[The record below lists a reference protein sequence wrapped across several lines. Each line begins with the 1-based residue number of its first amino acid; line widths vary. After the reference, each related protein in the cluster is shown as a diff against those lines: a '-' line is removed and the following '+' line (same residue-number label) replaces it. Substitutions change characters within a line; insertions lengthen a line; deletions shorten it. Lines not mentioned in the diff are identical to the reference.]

1 MNLQTHKQRLLKE
14 NSEFRKEYHSYDLA
28 FEIGQM
34 ILEARSRLGVTQK
47 QLAELIN
54 TKQSGI
60 ARAES
65 GNYLPSLSFLN
76 KIASA
81 LKTRLIIMFD
91 FMSKFSSE
99 AETISIKRDFVAVDL
114 EEKPVGIKYPAYSI
128 ANNKS
133 SKSELENYHFA
144 TPL

>member
-1 MNLQTHKQRLLKE
+1 MDLKTHKQKLLRE
-14 NSEFRKEYHSYDLA
+14 NPEFKREYYSYDLA

-34 ILEARSRLGVTQK
+34 LLEARSRLGVTQK

-76 KIASA
+76 KIAKA
-81 LKTRLIIMFD
+81 LKTRLIVMFD
-91 FMSKFSSE
+91 FMGKFSSE
-99 AETISIKRDFVAVDL
+99 AETVSVKRSFISIASDEAPKM
-114 EEKPVGIKYPAYSI
+114 EYPAYSI
-128 ANNKS
+128 VNDRNAK
-133 SKSELENYHFA
+133 LENYNFQ
-144 TPL
+144 TL

>member
-14 NSEFRKEYHSYDLA
+14 SSEFREEYYSYDLA

-34 ILEARSRLGVTQK
+34 ILEARSRMGVTQK
-47 QLAELIN
+47 RLAEMID

-76 KIASA
+76 KIANVF
-81 LKTRLIIMFD
+81 KTKLIVMFD
-91 FMSKFSSE
+91 FMNEFSPGT
-99 AETISIKRDFVAVDL
+99 ETVSVKKDFVSVDL
-114 EEKPVGIKYPAYSI
+114 ESIQDSSKYPAYSI
-128 ANNKS
+128 TNYGE
-133 SKSELENYHFA
+133 SKLQNYHFQ
-144 TPL
+144 TL

>member
-1 MNLQTHKQRLLKE
+1 MNLQEHKQKLLRE
-14 NSEFRKEYHSYDLA
+14 NPEFKKEYYSYDLA

-60 ARAES
+60 ARVES

-76 KIASA
+76 KIAKA
-81 LKTRLIIMFD
+81 LKTRLIVMFD
-91 FMSKFSSE
+91 FKWKKNM
-99 AETISIKRDFVAVDL
+99 A
-114 EEKPVGIKYPAYSI
+114 
-128 ANNKS
+128 
-133 SKSELENYHFA
+133 
-144 TPL
+144 

>member
-1 MNLQTHKQRLLKE
+1 MNLQTHKQKLLKE
-14 NSEFRKEYHSYDLA
+14 NSEFRKEYYTYDLA

-76 KIASA
+76 KIAKA
-81 LKTRLIIMFD
+81 LKTRLIVMFD
-91 FMSKFSSE
+91 FTGKFSSE
-99 AETISIKRDFVAVDL
+99 AETVSIKRNFISTIDEVPKV
-114 EEKPVGIKYPAYSI
+114 EYPAYSVV
-128 ANNKS
+128 NDRS
-133 SKSELENYHFA
+133 SKLEDYHFQ
-144 TPL
+144 TL